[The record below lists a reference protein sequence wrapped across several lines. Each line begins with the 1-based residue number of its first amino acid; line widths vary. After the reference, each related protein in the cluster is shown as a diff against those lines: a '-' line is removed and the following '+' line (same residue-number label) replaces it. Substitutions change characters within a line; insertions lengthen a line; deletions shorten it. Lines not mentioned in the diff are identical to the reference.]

1 MSDHHGAEQN
11 PNVAPTH
18 QEIVA
23 DFSFVTVLIATLLG
37 LVAAF
42 GGIIFW
48 IVLANDRL
56 SEHIR
61 ALSTCLVAFKMHT

>member
-1 MSDHHGAEQN
+1 MSDHHGAELD

-23 DFSFVTVLIATLLG
+23 DFSFGTVLFATVLG

-42 GGIIFW
+42 GGIIFG
-48 IVLANDRL
+48 IVLAND
-56 SEHIR
+56 
-61 ALSTCLVAFKMHT
+61 